1 MYFIQRRADWTE
13 TENKKEMDRILEV
26 MKNLSEAIKDI
37 QERSDEPEFD
47 AAGELETT
55 MSLADCTFSQL
66 NQTRDSILRDRTYE
80 TTMSLVSRLY
90 RV

>member
-1 MYFIQRRADWTE
+1 
-13 TENKKEMDRILEV
+13 MDRILDV